1 MTNHDS
7 IKVTRT
13 VTMSYT
19 LKPGAYPRCSNE
31 EVIKRETVD
40 YDLMDFAITLRH
52 KDPEDVDMQVSFEVI
67 DS

>member
-1 MTNHDS
+1 
-7 IKVTRT
+7 
-13 VTMSYT
+13 MSYT